1 MAFGLSWKK
10 IHINKQQEQLLKGC
24 MQNER
29 LSQKKLYELYYG
41 RMMGVCMRY
50 SNNQETA
57 RDILNEGFLK
67 VFKHLHTYEP
77 RHSLESWIKRI
88 MINTAIDNYRKN
100 KKHGQQVDLEQAVHY
115 ISDNNN
121 DLSVISSLTAQEIMQ
136 LVQKLSPAYRTVFN
150 LYVIEGYKHHEIAKM
165 LDISVGASKSNLAK
179 AKSNLRKMIAQDMP
193 NFQYYP
199 SG

>member
-1 MAFGLSWKK
+1 MTFGLSWKK

-100 KKHGQQVDLEQAVHY
+100 KKHH
-115 ISDNNN
+115 
-121 DLSVISSLTAQEIMQ
+121 
-136 LVQKLSPAYRTVFN
+136 
-150 LYVIEGYKHHEIAKM
+150 
-165 LDISVGASKSNLAK
+165 
-179 AKSNLRKMIAQDMP
+179 
-193 NFQYYP
+193 QYWLQINV
-199 SG
+199 SAGNRWT

>member
-1 MAFGLSWKK
+1 MTFGLSWKK

-77 RHSLESWIKRI
+77 RHSLESWIKHI

-100 KKHGQQVDLEQAVHY
+100 KKHDQQVDLEQAVHY